1 MNTLCTVAK
10 REKMYQLEEQA
21 EVVPSRIRPDQFY
34 GQPLASA
41 VRTIL
46 EMRKQQDLGAAT
58 VKEIFE
64 ALTMGGYQFN
74 TKNDEVAVASLRNSL
89 SKNTVTFHKLPNGR
103 FGMLNWYPNAR
114 PAKAAQNGGAIPDT
128 PEEEMERRP
137 RSWPPRRS
145 KFDSPL
151 LGSVLEKHPFG
162 RSPQTLAAPG
172 KEQPMWQTVQ
182 QAQPASI
189 GAQASVPA
197 GYVVD
202 LTPSVHYPED

>member
-1 MNTLCTVAK
+1 MTKTIDDAITEIVADIAKLESNIREKKTTVNTLCTVAK

-128 PEEEMERRP
+128 PEEEMETATEE
-137 RSWPPRRS
+137 S
-145 KFDSPL
+145 
-151 LGSVLEKHPFG
+151 
-162 RSPQTLAAPG
+162 AA
-172 KEQPMWQTVQ
+172 
-182 QAQPASI
+182 AS
-189 GAQASVPA
+189 Q
-197 GYVVD
+197 
-202 LTPSVHYPED
+202 